1 MSLKQECIDMIKL
14 IIEPLQDDDMK
25 YYQLETDTYV
35 DICRKTGEDITYS
48 LCSECE
54 NYNENC
60 PYSARNIKVDI
71 SFYDY
76 ATDCMRSY
84 VFGNNAVECEGICT
98 IKNRKQLMTEMFSL
112 KKELET
118 YKDWYAEFGEN
129 YKQYLDYAK
138 QFAQE
143 MKEKYLFF
151 GMIQTDILPIIFH
164 TEHCYDNGKTNYSTM
179 GNLYIAEKQN
189 VINVFCCMRNE
200 EETQRT
206 IRHEVLH
213 YMLYIAGLKYADD
226 TAIFHYLC
234 GEYNAN
240 AYKEMG
246 DTEQQLYDQLINGVE
261 MLKDACNR
269 NKELDYDLNYICMML
284 AVCTDE
290 DNSTYDVLCKRGNE
304 ILQLFD
310 LKKKAS

>member
-1 MSLKQECIDMIKL
+1 
-14 IIEPLQDDDMK
+14 
-25 YYQLETDTYV
+25 
-35 DICRKTGEDITYS
+35 
-48 LCSECE
+48 
-54 NYNENC
+54 
-60 PYSARNIKVDI
+60 
-71 SFYDY
+71 
-76 ATDCMRSY
+76 
-84 VFGNNAVECEGICT
+84 
-98 IKNRKQLMTEMFSL
+98 
-112 KKELET
+112 
-118 YKDWYAEFGEN
+118 
-129 YKQYLDYAK
+129 
-138 QFAQE
+138 

-269 NKELDYDLNYICMML
+269 NKELDYDLNYICMLL

>member
-1 MSLKQECIDMIKL
+1 
-14 IIEPLQDDDMK
+14 
-25 YYQLETDTYV
+25 
-35 DICRKTGEDITYS
+35 
-48 LCSECE
+48 
-54 NYNENC
+54 
-60 PYSARNIKVDI
+60 
-71 SFYDY
+71 
-76 ATDCMRSY
+76 
-84 VFGNNAVECEGICT
+84 
-98 IKNRKQLMTEMFSL
+98 
-112 KKELET
+112 
-118 YKDWYAEFGEN
+118 
-129 YKQYLDYAK
+129 
-138 QFAQE
+138 
-143 MKEKYLFF
+143 MKENYLFF
-151 GMIQTDILPIIFH
+151 GRIQTDVLPIIFH

-179 GNLYIAEKQN
+179 GNLHIAEKQN

-200 EETQRT
+200 EETKRT

-213 YMLYIAGLKYADD
+213 YLLYIAELKYADD

-269 NKELDYDLNYICMML
+269 NKELDYDLNYICMLL